1 MGTRYT
7 RRATKEGRFDRQD
20 FGDLGLRAQAEWHKN
35 VTDSLKVQRAR
46 QKEVDSDY
54 AQSMGDVAR
63 NEKENRQILQNLENE
78 AYETRR
84 QAMRVRADREVEA
97 LKGKADEYGRERD
110 RWLNFSKTEAAK
122 WGKLAEGALYAADRI
137 TFEANE
143 EDFYEKL
150 ENQAD
155 LASKAQVKIE
165 NKIVDASKESI
176 LKGDKDSAFGLLGLL
191 NIGGYNA
198 SIAYK
203 DWTNNNKHRFPQ
215 LAEEAA
221 KLHGEKYADNP
232 TKWIR
237 FVYERLGKKAGAH
250 EGTKG
255 WNEGL
260 KEITAFAAGF
270 EENSFYATQAETH
283 ATEIN
288 KFIGRIASG
297 DLNDPKILNDIT
309 GAYEAILSATYSDG
323 RSGWSTL
330 ESRGIDHIGTGG
342 RFYSMV
348 IAKKRYATFDQSLE
362 VLRKIETD
370 NGQTFYERH
379 VKGHEGDWLKL
390 WEAQQKVWEAFDESK
405 MKNNYNT
412 IAIKIDILTNPPKP
426 EEGEK
431 DYFASGKANSEQGF
445 PYSSFNVY
453 DINKP
458 NYFETREW
466 LYKLKLRDGTSAKA
480 RELINKTLGWNS
492 KNTLEFKTH
501 ETIKKLSYEGDNEGV
516 QWILNN
522 LSKTELKEVK
532 VETNVNNHLAWVSAV
547 ESFSEKE
554 RTDIVK
560 GILSTGDTES
570 ETFPG
575 TAIKKTT
582 KSLTDAIPYAKVRL
596 RQLFDLTDPELP
608 PNQRLDAAKAQFA
621 AEIQSNTGIFQ
632 YLNYPTGRVF
642 THFTPENSGETYSV
656 DLPSKKGASPQNS
669 LVYMA
674 NPSYESSAKGLES
687 FLLNNKAGSGYKPKE
702 GESPNY
708 KFISKDDIENAQVS
722 LFGNKQIAQNN
733 TIDFLAE
740 RFNVSRAEVWRHFG
754 VNAKENH
761 RDITRLTKPVSGGDS
776 YGVYASKVKDW
787 RAARFVKGM
796 WHGKVNF
803 GTFPVSDYTNNLIDT
818 FKRPPESTHL
828 LTQTTGLI
836 SPTVRNELLS
846 ADKAF
851 DLSLTFNEQSGF
863 NIGNPDNF
871 IMNKEQFGGR
881 YDAFANKFTFKG
893 EDGEIFTGVGPD
905 PDTVIWQY

>member
-1 MGTRYT
+1 
-7 RRATKEGRFDRQD
+7 
-20 FGDLGLRAQAEWHKN
+20 
-35 VTDSLKVQRAR
+35 
-46 QKEVDSDY
+46 
-54 AQSMGDVAR
+54 MGDVAR
-63 NEKENRQILQNLENE
+63 NERENRQILQNLENE

-110 RWLNFSKTEAAK
+110 KWLNFSKTEAAK

-150 ENQAD
+150 NNQAD

-165 NKIVDASKESI
+165 NKIVKASKESI

-221 KLHGEKYADNP
+221 KLHGENYADNP

-309 GAYEAILSATYSDG
+309 GAYEAILAATYSDG

-342 RFYSMV
+342 RLYSMV
-348 IAKKRYATFDQSLE
+348 IAKKRYVTFDQSLE
-362 VLRKIETD
+362 VLKKITTD

-390 WEAQQKVWEAFDESK
+390 WEAQQEVWKAFDKSK
-405 MKNNYNT
+405 VNNNYNT
-412 IAIKIDILTNPPKP
+412 IATKINTLGAAD
-426 EEGEK
+426 E
-431 DYFASGKANSEQGF
+431 DYFSSGKANTEQGF

-466 LYKLKLRDGTSAKA
+466 LYKLKKQPGTSA
-480 RELINKTLGWNS
+480 ETIQLINTTLGWNS
-492 KNTLEFKTH
+492 KNTLSFTTH
-501 ETIKKLSYEGDNEGV
+501 ERIKKLSYEGNNEGV
-516 QWILNN
+516 QFILNN
-522 LSKTELKEVK
+522 LSPTQLKEVQVK
-532 VETNVNNHLAWVSAV
+532 TNVDNHNAWVDVNQTKSK
-547 ESFSEKE
+547 SE
-554 RTDIVK
+554 RTSAIKNV
-560 GILSTGDTES
+560 LSIGDTSDVYE
-570 ETFPG
+570 G
-575 TAIKKTT
+575 TATKKTT
-582 KSLTDAIPYAKVRL
+582 RSLEKIIPYAKVRL
-596 RQLFDLTDPELP
+596 RQLFDGTDPKLDPIARYEAALELLSKEV
-608 PNQRLDAAKAQFA
+608 QEGK
-621 AEIQSNTGIFQ
+621 GIFESI
-632 YLNYPTGRVF
+632 NYPTGRVF
-642 THFTPENSGETYSV
+642 THFTQENTGETYPVGKEGDTSEGT
-656 DLPSKKGASPQNS
+656 LIH
-669 LVYMA
+669 MA
-674 NPSYESSAKGLES
+674 NPSYESSTKGLES
-687 FLLNNKAGSGYKPKE
+687 FLLNNKEGAGYTPGK
-702 GESPNY
+702 GEQPTY
-708 KFISKDDIENAQVS
+708 KFISKDDLENARVQS
-722 LFGNKQIAQNN
+722 FSNRPIPQNN
-733 TIDFLAE
+733 TVDFLAE
-740 RFNVSRAEVWRHFG
+740 RFNVSRAEVWRQFG
-754 VNAKENH
+754 VNVKENH
-761 RDITRLTKPVSGGDS
+761 ADITKLTEPVSGGDS
-776 YGVYASKVKDW
+776 YKVYAAKAKDW

-796 WHGKVNF
+796 WHGKVNL

-818 FKRPPESTHL
+818 FKRPSESTHL
-828 LTQTTGLI
+828 LTHTTSLI

-851 DLSLTFNEQSGF
+851 DLSLTFNEQSGL

-881 YDAFANKFTFKG
+881 YDAFENDYLVYDK
-893 EDGEIFTGVGPD
+893 P
-905 PDTVIWQY
+905 IWQH